1 MTTTMTTFDSMLTK
15 VVRTTSRGRMV
26 VATTK
31 IDRGT
36 LLLCEIP
43 TAFVEHDNGISHT
56 NSRSD
61 KLLGPSMLLAVRTI
75 AVMEKNERV
84 AQAMKDLCLSG
95 EGTPEAQANLHSAA
109 YLVNQKTDVGLQK
122 CCDILKQLQVNCFTA
137 TNGDFSNTLGIGLY
151 LQAAA
156 INHSCDP
163 NACQSFHEDTKALSI
178 RAMKDI
184 QPGEEITITYIDIG
198 KPTSWRR
205 RELHKTYGF
214 VCMCHRCSTEDLM
227 ENSGIRCQ
235 SSTCIGCPGKSDVLS
250 LCTHHHQHASVCMIP
265 YSLIQPLFHHVL
277 HSVDLLTMINPHSSF
292 IRFLIIL

>member
-1 MTTTMTTFDSMLTK
+1 
-15 VVRTTSRGRMV
+15 MV

-109 YLVNQKTDVGLQK
+109 YLVNQKTDV
-122 CCDILKQLQVNCFTA
+122 IFSSNCK
-137 TNGDFSNTLGIGLY
+137 SIVLPPPMVISPTL
-151 LQAAA
+151 
-156 INHSCDP
+156 
-163 NACQSFHEDTKALSI
+163 
-178 RAMKDI
+178 
-184 QPGEEITITYIDIG
+184 
-198 KPTSWRR
+198 W
-205 RELHKTYGF
+205 
-214 VCMCHRCSTEDLM
+214 V
-227 ENSGIRCQ
+227 
-235 SSTCIGCPGKSDVLS
+235 
-250 LCTHHHQHASVCMIP
+250 
-265 YSLIQPLFHHVL
+265 
-277 HSVDLLTMINPHSSF
+277 
-292 IRFLIIL
+292 